1 MAAKDELS
9 FVKFSR
15 QFKCGEPNSNANEQ
29 FSELLDTV
37 RRTSGNGGLTIKLPF
52 KAEYHHHAHFSQI
65 ARAAALET
73 DRPAGFCARLG
84 WSDHNAKI

>member
-9 FVKFSR
+9 FVKFLR
-15 QFKCGEPNSNANEQ
+15 QFKCGELNSSTNEQ
-29 FSELLDTV
+29 FIELLETV

-52 KAEYHHHAHFSQI
+52 KAEYQHHAHFSQI
-65 ARAAALET
+65 ARAAAVES
-73 DRPAGFCARLG
+73 DRPPGFCARLG